1 MNSFFFSPSLRR
13 ILLEA
18 LILCVLSAAVG
29 LSLNFKL
36 IFNAFSGKSVV
47 TVTAPGVGT
56 TEVANDNTDTLDAFP
71 MPVELAD
78 MDELL
83 SGGAVL
89 VDARSFHSY
98 QQEHLAGAVS
108 LPFAHFDDHV
118 AEFKQQFSPAQTL
131 ITYCS
136 GYGCPDSFDLG
147 VRLMQ
152 QGYLDVLVYEG
163 GLPEWQD
170 AGRPLEGDGE

>member
-1 MNSFFFSPSLRR
+1 MNSFSLSPSLRR
-13 ILLEA
+13 IFLEA
-18 LILCVLSAAVG
+18 LILCILAAAVG

-47 TVTAPGVGT
+47 AVVTPGAVAPKIAT
-56 TEVANDNTDTLDAFP
+56 DNTDTLDLFP
-71 MPVELAD
+71 MPIELVD
-78 MDELL
+78 LDELL
-83 SGGAVL
+83 SAGAVL
-89 VDARSFHSY
+89 VDARSFPSY
-98 QQEHLAGAVS
+98 EQAHLAGAVS

-118 AEFKQQFSPAQTL
+118 AEFKQQFSPMQIL

-152 QGYLDVLVYEG
+152 EGYLDVLAYEG
-163 GLPEWQD
+163 GLPEWRD
-170 AGRPLEGDGE
+170 AGRPLEGGGE

>member
-1 MNSFFFSPSLRR
+1 MNSVSLSPSLRR
-13 ILLEA
+13 IILEA
-18 LILCVLSAAVG
+18 FILCVLAATVG

-47 TVTAPGVGT
+47 TAVTPGAGIM
-56 TEVANDNTDTLDAFP
+56 EVETDNTDTLDVFP
-71 MPVELAD
+71 IPVELVD
-78 MDELL
+78 LDELL
-83 SGGAVL
+83 SVGAVL

-118 AEFKQQFSPAQTL
+118 EEFKRQFSADQTL

>member
-1 MNSFFFSPSLRR
+1 MSSLSISLSLRR
-13 ILLEA
+13 IFLEA
-18 LILCVLSAAVG
+18 FILCVLAATVG

-47 TVTAPGVGT
+47 PVVSSSVRT
-56 TEVANDNTDTLDAFP
+56 TEITTDATDTLEFFP
-71 MPVELAD
+71 MPVELVD

-83 SGGAVL
+83 SAGAVL
-89 VDARSFHSY
+89 VDARSYHSY

-108 LPFAHFDDHV
+108 LPLAHFDDQV
-118 AEFKQQFSPAQTL
+118 EEFKQQFSPAQTL

-163 GLPEWQD
+163 GLPEWQN
-170 AGRPLEGDGE
+170 AGRPLERGSK